1 VLRQNSCQAIRF
13 AADTSSVIK
22 PIVNQPSYTPSLSP
36 VHHVLIPTSDRHP
49 PDVPLQ
55 SPWSSRQPFASRGQR
70 SQAVPMKKL
79 CVNGFCLVGMW
90 LCEWAG
96 ETPVTGRKGHVLSSW
111 QAYGLACPCC
121 YVGVRSHDVRRER
134 VCIEAKW
141 MWVLANVL
149 LARMRGSGIIFCD
162 W

>member
-1 VLRQNSCQAIRF
+1 MLHKYTCQAIHF
-13 AADTSSVIK
+13 ASDTSSVHKTSCQID
-22 PIVNQPSYTPSLSP
+22 PHTHTPSPCSP
-36 VHHVLIPTSDRHP
+36 VHHVLIPTSDPHP

-111 QAYGLACPCC
+111 QACGLACPCC
-121 YVGVRSHDVRRER
+121 CVGVRLHDVRRER
-134 VCIEAKW
+134 VC
-141 MWVLANVL
+141 
-149 LARMRGSGIIFCD
+149 F
-162 W
+162 